1 MRSVAW
7 ETQWWQMRWPQAK
20 GMASGKSRVVVI
32 EARHRVHASCGRSRG
47 WVGHLAMNEQMS
59 WDGGWGLPQRV
70 HGL

>member
-1 MRSVAW
+1 
-7 ETQWWQMRWPQAK
+7 
-20 GMASGKSRVVVI
+20 MASGKSRVVVM

-47 WVGHLAMNEQMS
+47 GVGHLATNEQMS